1 MRTLPPAP
9 GRPSVTDGV
18 DGHDPQGVQN
28 LALELDEPWVL
39 HFPVPRELDLNA
51 LENRGGPAA
60 EDQHLVAQVDRLK
73 GIVGDEPHRFPRL
86 FPDAEQLRPERARG
100 HLVEVAE
107 RFVHEEKV
115 RLDGERPG
123 DGDPLLHPAR
133 QRQWEFIRE
142 LVETHHRQVVQR
154 LPSRLGGG
162 GASSSQGESDVVAH
176 APPIQQARLLEDV
189 ADSEPA
195 RVEVR
200 VVDEHLARV
209 GKGEPGNDIEDRR
222 LAASRRSHHAT
233 EFLSADGESDIA
245 KHRQPPARLTG
256 ELLVNSAQRN
266 LHGQNATARRQPVPR
281 ASTGLSTPYSSASM
295 TSVNAMVQ
303 ANTSTIEKIPKE

>member
-9 GRPSVTDGV
+9 GRRSVTDGV
-18 DGHDPQGVQN
+18 DGHDPECVQN
-28 LALELDEPWVL
+28 LALELHQPWIL
-39 HFPVPRELDLNA
+39 HLALARDLDVNA
-51 LENRGGPAA
+51 LQNGCGPAA
-60 EDQHLVAQVDRLK
+60 EDEHLVGQIHRLE
-73 GIVGDEPHRFPRL
+73 GIVSDEHHRFPRL
-86 FPDAEQLRPERARG
+86 FPDPEQLRPEHARG

-107 RFVHEEKV
+107 RLVHEEKV

-162 GASSSQGESDVVAH
+162 GASSSQGERDVVAH

-200 VVDEHLARV
+200 IVDEHLARV
-209 GKGEPGNDIEDRR
+209 GKGEPSNDIEDRR

-245 KHRQPPARLTG
+245 KDRQPPARLAG

-266 LHGQNATARRQPVPR
+266 LHGQNATARRQPVTS
-281 ASTGLSTPYSSASM
+281 AYTGLSTPYSSASM
-295 TSVNAMVQ
+295 TSVKAMVQ